1 MITEPILDLLL
12 IDTHNSMSVGISDF
26 SQYPTGFSIISP
38 SLEITAPGFVSVNVT
53 FEANSINIYTS
64 ENIGITCLGEEHV
77 ELPDGIYNVKYT
89 ISPAYQYF
97 VERSF
102 IRVDKL
108 QEKFDTAFMKLDIM
122 QCDGP
127 LRKQREEELDT
138 INFYIQGAI
147 AAANKCAGELA
158 MKLYRKADKMLNY
171 FITNKCNC

>member
-38 SLEITAPGFVSVNVT
+38 SLEITAPGFVPVNVT
-53 FEANSINIYTS
+53 FEPNSINIYTS
-64 ENIGITCLGEEHV
+64 QNIGITCSGEQNV

-89 ISPAYQYF
+89 ISPAYKYF
-97 VERSF
+97 VERTF

-158 MKLYRKADKMLNY
+158 MKFYRKADKMLNY

>member
-1 MITEPILDLLL
+1 MCFILSDV
-12 IDTHNSMSVGISDF
+12 SVGLADELNNRRTPLVRTIEKV
-26 SQYPTGFSIISP
+26 SP
-38 SLEITAPGFVSVNVT
+38 AVV
-53 FEANSINIYTS
+53 NIYTS